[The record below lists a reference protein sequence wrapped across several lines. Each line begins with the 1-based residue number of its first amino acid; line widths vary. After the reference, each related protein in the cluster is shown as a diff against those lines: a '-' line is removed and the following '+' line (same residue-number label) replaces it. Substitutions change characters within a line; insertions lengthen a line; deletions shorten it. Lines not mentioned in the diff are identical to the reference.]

1 LGLPIVAIRSNGLA
15 FDAPIGIFDS
25 KSQMIKSLLE
35 TRSLMLLLKLAN
47 SRFQEN
53 FRRMEALETN
63 FKAFV
68 TSNSQVSETK
78 EARAARKRADGLK
91 RQQLQSSMVLNNQ
104 NIDVD
109 AFDVLDSISSI

>member
-1 LGLPIVAIRSNGLA
+1 
-15 FDAPIGIFDS
+15 
-25 KSQMIKSLLE
+25 
-35 TRSLMLLLKLAN
+35 
-47 SRFQEN
+47 
-53 FRRMEALETN
+53 MEALETN

-109 AFDVLDSISSI
+109 AFDVLDSISSIWRYSDTKNASLRQLETELKVQDPALLDPIKLHLR